1 MKKFTILYFI
11 IFLGLNSC
19 KGQTESKPKTIENKD
34 FNWTIIIPENFISIN
49 KNEWKKTQ
57 QKGKDAIEKT
67 FGEEIINQAI
77 TIFAFKNGQFNNF
90 EANYQP
96 YDTEIDGN
104 YLETNNDLNKI
115 LYQTFETQMPK
126 TKLDS
131 ISSTQKI
138 SGLEFQRFDVTVDF
152 PNGMKMKSIGFSR
165 LFDQQEFTVNITAV
179 EEKIGKKMLD
189 AFLNSKFE

>member
-96 YDTEIDGN
+96 YDIEIDGN

-165 LFDQQEFTVNITAV
+165 LFDKQEFTVNITAV